1 MIDACIVG
9 AQKAGTSTLYN
20 WLAQHEDI
28 FAPQEFKDFPLF
40 SASKDNYS
48 VALRRA
54 RKVYCSRKSTDNA
67 LRLSADANL
76 ICHPN
81 ALKRL
86 KDYNRCARLIFLM
99 REPAARCFSAW
110 RYARERNLEKRSFSE
125 AIEQEL
131 SGAVLPMD
139 SYEGRQMNYV
149 FHSRYSDQLK
159 VIGELFPPEQVLLL
173 PFDRMLEAPVDLM
186 DECTDFLGI
195 HRKAAWRFDVINRT
209 SAGSRSK
216 LLSKML
222 YSEKNNVAFRLARNL
237 MPWHMRASIRRQFVI
252 WNRSAADSGI
262 SQRIDAATA
271 RKIRQALPEE
281 TLLYSKLLES
291 TAKIE
296 AL

>member
-1 MIDACIVG
+1 MINACIVG

-20 WLAQHEDI
+20 WLAQHGDI

-40 SASKDNYS
+40 SASKENYS
-48 VALRRA
+48 EALMRA
-54 RKVYCSRKSTDNA
+54 GKIYCSKNATDHA

-81 ALKRL
+81 AVKRL
-86 KDYNRCARLIFLM
+86 KDYNRHARLIFLI

-110 RYARERNLEKRSFSE
+110 RYAQERNLETRSFSE
-125 AIEQEL
+125 AIAQEL

-149 FHSRYSDQLK
+149 LHSRYSDQLK
-159 VIGELFPPEQVLLL
+159 VIGESFPPEQVLLL
-173 PFDRMLEAPVDLM
+173 PFDGMLDAPVDLM
-186 DECTDFLGI
+186 DACTDFLGI
-195 HRKAAWRFDVINRT
+195 HRKTAWHFNVINRT
-209 SAGSRSK
+209 TTRSRSE

-222 YSEKNNVAFRLARNL
+222 YRKKNNAAFRLARKL
-237 MPWHMRASIRRQFVI
+237 MPWDMRAWVRRQLVI
-252 WNRSAADSGI
+252 WNRSAADSRTT
-262 SQRIDAATA
+262 QRIDAATA
-271 RKIRQALPEE
+271 RKIRQALSKE